1 MAVEVKTRVSKA
13 MTPPAEQDLEASE
26 GGKKILYL
34 HYKVIQD
41 PSKDEE
47 SMQTGSKAL
56 PSLLALP
63 IEVHLQ
69 IILNLGHSTDPSQG
83 RCRL

>member
-26 GGKKILYL
+26 GGKILNL
-34 HYKVIQD
+34 HYKVFQD

-69 IILNLGHSTDPSQG
+69 IILDLGHSTDPSQG